1 MPSSLTTVGLLD
13 PAAPRLENGLR
24 FSLIPKKEDGVEA
37 RGTWEIPS
45 IRPEVVPRADLRRS
59 ISLVRMSLVRSIA
72 VVFVFSSRV
81 EVLDFSLVAERE
93 RRSDL

>member
-1 MPSSLTTVGLLD
+1 
-13 PAAPRLENGLR
+13 
-24 FSLIPKKEDGVEA
+24 VEA

-72 VVFVFSSRV
+72 VVLVFSSRV
-81 EVLDFSLVAERE
+81 EVLDFSLVEARE